1 VTHVLRFAPEALA
14 QLESLE
20 AYIAQSASPQRAAEF
35 VDAIVDH
42 CEKLRTFP
50 QRGTKRDDLRPGLR
64 TLGFRRRVTIL
75 FEVSQET
82 ITILGI
88 FYGGRNYEADFGE
101 DASPDE

>member
-1 VTHVLRFAPEALA
+1 MTHALRFAPEALE
-14 QLESLE
+14 QLEALE